1 MPGEGLRLRT
11 RRRERGDEAGIRANV
26 QGGMVSYQ
34 AHATA
39 CTDVWG
45 KDPTT
50 ENPKASSTC
59 ANGEGGALARVRFAN
74 SAPKEGRKE
83 ERGRERERER
93 ERTKFNSTI

>member
-1 MPGEGLRLRT
+1 MRPGCGLMFREGWFHT
-11 RRRERGDEAGIRANV
+11 RHTPPPAPTSG
-26 QGGMVSYQ
+26 
-34 AHATA
+34 
-39 CTDVWG
+39 G

-93 ERTKFNSTI
+93 ENKIQQYNLGIPSN

>member
-1 MPGEGLRLRT
+1 M
-11 RRRERGDEAGIRANV
+11 RANV

-59 ANGEGGALARVRFAN
+59 ANGEGGALARVPT
-74 SAPKEGRKE
+74 SAFSFSKSSLDHSSASPGGQIDRQSFHLPLPPLSSEEEHSTLGRP
-83 ERGRERERER
+83 
-93 ERTKFNSTI
+93 NLS